1 MPYIADPGLDPAFP
15 PQGSPNKQGI
25 TVRDYFAAAALAGIC
40 GTIQNSE
47 QAALVASKAYAFA
60 DAMVLARA
68 ASNK

>member
-25 TVRDYFAAAALAGIC
+25 TVRDYFAAAALTGIC
-40 GTIQNSE
+40 GAIQNDE
-47 QAALVASKAYAFA
+47 QAALAARKAYAFA

-68 ASNK
+68 ESNK

>member
-25 TVRDYFAAAALAGIC
+25 TVRDYFAAAVLTGIC
-40 GTIQNSE
+40 GAIENSE
-47 QAALVASKAYAFA
+47 QEALAARKAYAVA

-68 ASNK
+68 GK

>member
-40 GTIQNSE
+40 GANQNSE
-47 QAALVASKAYAFA
+47 QASLVASKAYAFA
-60 DAMVLARA
+60 DAMLLARA
-68 ASNK
+68 EKK